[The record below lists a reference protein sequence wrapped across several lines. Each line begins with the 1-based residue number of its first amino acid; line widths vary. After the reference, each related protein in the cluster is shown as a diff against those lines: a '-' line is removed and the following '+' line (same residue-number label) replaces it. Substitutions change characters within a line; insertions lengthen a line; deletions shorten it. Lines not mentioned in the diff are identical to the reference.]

1 MAINIESQD
10 PTIPNGKTPGNGKV
24 LVGMLL
30 LILGIGFL
38 LQQLNF
44 FFIPNWLI
52 SWPMGMIVLGL
63 YLGAKHNFQNL
74 VWIILVLVGVA
85 NLSEDMFPGAD
96 LDRFFWP
103 LGIISVGI
111 WLILRRNQSWNR
123 RDRYQKDWG
132 AKWEAKFGQQTYGTN
147 NPFEP
152 VVTPVTPVTPTDPE
166 TGSAIPPSGSTTI
179 PPAGNFGGN
188 PLRGDDY
195 LDAVS
200 IFGGVKKMI
209 LSKNFRGG
217 EIVNVFGGA
226 ELDFTQADINGRVVI
241 DITQIFGGTKIIVPA
256 NWQVVSDL
264 AAVFASVDDKRIK
277 TMAIADSNKILV
289 LKGVSIFAGVD
300 IRSY

>member
-10 PTIPNGKTPGNGKV
+10 PIIPNGKTPANGKV
-24 LVGMLL
+24 LAGMLL
-30 LILGIGFL
+30 LVLGVGFL
-38 LQQLNF
+38 LEQLNIIDF
-44 FFIPNWLI
+44 PGYLLDWPTWLI
-52 SWPMGMIVLGL
+52 FWGLFIGARNNYRNAIWFIMVIVGLGGL
-63 YLGAKHNFQNL
+63 LNDA
-74 VWIILVLVGVA
+74 I
-85 NLSEDMFPGAD
+85 PGIH
-96 LDRFFWP
+96 LDHVFWP
-103 LGIISVGI
+103 LAIIGLGI
-111 WLILRRNQSWNR
+111 WLILRRNHSGSR

-132 AKWEAKFGQQTYGTN
+132 AKWEAKFGQQTYGTS

-152 VVTPVTPVTPTDPE
+152 VITPVTPVTPTDPE

>member
-1 MAINIESQD
+1 MAINIDDQNQK
-10 PTIPNGKTPGNGKV
+10 PANNGKV
-24 LVGMLL
+24 IVGMLL

-38 LQQLNF
+38 LQQLDF
-44 FFIPNWLI
+44 FFIPSWLI
-52 SWPMGMIVLGL
+52 SWPVGMIILGL

-74 VWIILVLVGVA
+74 VWIILVLIGVV
-85 NLSEDMFPGAD
+85 NLSDDIFPAAE
-96 LDRFFWP
+96 LHHLLWP
-103 LGIISVGI
+103 LAVISLGI
-111 WLILRRNQSWNR
+111 WLILRRNKNWNK
-123 RDRYQKDWG
+123 KDWSN
-132 AKWEAKFGQQTYGTN
+132 KWESKWNEHQYKNG

-152 VVTPVTPVTPTDPE
+152 VITPVTPVTPTDPE
-166 TGSAIPPSGSTTI
+166 TGSAVPPSGSTNI
-179 PPAGNFGGN
+179 PPTDNFSGN

-209 LSKNFRGG
+209 LSKNFKGG

-226 ELDFTQADINGRVVI
+226 ELDFTQADINGRVII

-277 TMAIADSNKILV
+277 TMATADSNKILV